1 MIIGQIALLVV
12 GILLLIYGSDFFVD
26 AGSKIGKTL
35 KINEMLL
42 GVTIVS
48 FGTSLP
54 EFIVALT
61 SAQTGSTEIALGNIL
76 GTNLFNTCVILAI
89 IALIKPVQFK
99 KDTVRKDMYMSVVT
113 ALVLLFLMS
122 DKIIN
127 GESANILSRTDG
139 LVLLV
144 LFGMFLYY
152 TLYTLSDYWKE
163 RQDDKKNKK
172 EIKLKLKDIDS
183 LTANILLMLLGIVM
197 VFIGANWSVNAV
209 ESLAKII
216 GISETFISIIVVAVG
231 TSLPEIFTSISAI
244 KKGKQDIA
252 VGNLIGSNM
261 FNIMFVL
268 GTAAAINPI
277 PLKMDSLIV
286 DAFTFLM
293 VMILLLIHARKGRD
307 YTISKGE
314 GLSFLAIYAMYI
326 IYVVVRG

>member
-1 MIIGQIALLVV
+1 MLIGQIALLVI
-12 GILLLIYGSDFFVD
+12 GILLLIKGSDFFVD

-76 GTNLFNTCVILAI
+76 GTNLFNTCVILAV

-113 ALVLLFLMS
+113 ALVLLIIMS
-122 DKIIN
+122 DKILN
-127 GESANILSRTDG
+127 GDAANILSRTDG
-139 LVLLV
+139 LILLV

-152 TLYTLSDYWKE
+152 TLYTLTDYWKE
-163 RQDDKKNKK
+163 RKEDKKNKK
-172 EIKLKLKDIDS
+172 EIKLKLKDIDT
-183 LTANILLMLLGIVM
+183 LTVNILLMLLGIVM
-197 VFIGANWSVNAV
+197 VFVGANWSVSAV
-209 ESLAKII
+209 EEIARIV

-231 TSLPEIFTSISAI
+231 TSLPEIFTSISAL

-268 GTAAAINPI
+268 GTAAAIRPI

-293 VMILLLIHARKGRD
+293 VMILLLIHARKGKD
-307 YTISKGE
+307 YIISKGE
-314 GLSFLAIYAMYI
+314 GLSFLAIYVSYI